1 MLLMFPWSS
10 NTSDS
15 HSTLKLHNNSKNKQ
29 KMQDFSLFLSLLPQ
43 GWLFVSPPPIT
54 TTTFLLPTSFR
65 SNNETFYWSSAA
77 FFQLVYFMTVSC
89 AFAWGTV
96 IARADIPDG
105 PRFRT
110 TQQSTAQQY
119 ERRHLKVC
127 LRRQAVPGRGVFFY
141 DSDLHILIT
150 EMAVYTKQIKTME
163 DRREAYNI
171 FRSMRGTGSHGWGCA
186 RHSIFTIWQGRPL

>member
-1 MLLMFPWSS
+1 MFPWSS

-110 TQQSTAQQY
+110 TQQSTAHAVWK
-119 ERRHLKVC
+119 EALEG
-127 LRRQAVPGRGVFFY
+127 LSSQA
-141 DSDLHILIT
+141 S
-150 EMAVYTKQIKTME
+150 
-163 DRREAYNI
+163 
-171 FRSMRGTGSHGWGCA
+171 CA
-186 RHSIFTIWQGRPL
+186 RKRGIFLRFWSPYTNNRNGRLY